1 METDL
6 QALRSLK
13 SQLEGYVQCREKITP
28 ESLPADAETWWL
40 SWEQNGN
47 PILATLLAA
56 SPWAQMWVPG
66 STVVPPQSIPAATP
80 SATPYP
86 GCPNFISGSTPN
98 GNYIQSDFLNYEMVI
113 RRGNKVSHFWR
124 DNNNPSLPW
133 HYGSD
138 LPIGTNPGEVNP
150 TVDSVSLFQDHFP
163 SRLYPHG
170 NFEVLIH
177 SFEPIPRGVADSL
190 ASYYLDF
197 KAQQWFGPF
206 TVIAD
211 DNTVTGV
218 TGKPVIIQS
227 DFGNFEMVVPQG
239 STLMHY
245 WRDNSEGG
253 QPWQYANH
261 PWHKGFEIIS
271 PSFGSKM
278 QLGGVGFFQSKR
290 FKSGPSNLGNF
301 EVIAHITEQS
311 PFVGGGTIDGLNS
324 YTLDWGTMKWTIEAV
339 LPDGN
344 TVSGVTGRPAYI
356 ESDFGN
362 YEVIVPRGNRLAHY
376 WRDNSAPNRPWHKGL
391 PDIPLLVNL
400 TFQWVPDSISFFQS
414 KIFRSGS
421 GGNGS
426 FEVLVH
432 LTPSGI
438 TGKGGAGTSTDI
450 LLTYYSDWGTGK
462 WVGPTIVEVNGNQ
475 LSGISPF

>member
-1 METDL
+1 M
-6 QALRSLK
+6 
-13 SQLEGYVQCREKITP
+13 QCREKITP

-66 STVVPPQSIPAATP
+66 STVVPPQSIPAGTP

-113 RRGNKVSHFWR
+113 RHGSKVSHFWR

-177 SFEPIPRGVADSL
+177 FFEPIPQGAADSL
-190 ASYYLDF
+190 ANYYFDF

-239 STLMHY
+239 NTLMHY
-245 WRDNSEGG
+245 WRDNSDGG

-362 YEVIVPRGNRLAHY
+362 YEVIVPQGNRLAHY

-438 TGKGGAGTSTDI
+438 TGKGGAGTPTDI

>member
-177 SFEPIPRGVADSL
+177 SFEPIPQGVADSL

-362 YEVIVPRGNRLAHY
+362 YEVIVPQGNRLAHY

-438 TGKGGAGTSTDI
+438 TGKGGTPTDI

-475 LSGISPF
+475 LSGILPF